1 MIPIV
6 AVPISL
12 IGTFGFMLIFGFSL
26 NILTLLGLI
35 LAIGIVVDDAIVVVE
50 GVEHIMETEHLSPYE
65 ATKKA
70 MNGLASALIATSLV
84 LAAVFVPVSFL
95 SGITGQLYRQF
106 TVTIVVSVLI
116 STVVALTLSPVMCSL
131 ILKPDSGKK
140 KNIIFRKINEWLG
153 VGSNKYVAAVTRTI
167 KHPRRVSS
175 AFGMV
180 LIAILLIHRIIPTS
194 FLPVEDQGY
203 FKIEL
208 ELPEGATLERT
219 RIVTE
224 RAIAYL
230 EKNPYIE
237 YIQNVTGSSPRV
249 GSNQARSELTVI
261 LKPWEE
267 RKNTSIEKIM
277 DTVEKHLKEYPEC
290 KVYLSTPPVI
300 PGLGSSGGFE
310 MQLEARGEATFDN
323 LVDATDTLM
332 YYASKHKEL
341 TGLSSS
347 LQSEIPQLYFDVDRD
362 KVKMLGVPLADVFS
376 TMKAYT
382 GSVYV
387 NDFNMFN
394 RIYKVYIQAEAP
406 YREHKDNIN
415 LFFVKASNGA
425 MVPLTSL
432 GNASYTTGPGSIKRF
447 NMFTTAVIRGAAA
460 PGYSS
465 GQAMEIMEQIARD
478 HLPDNIGLEWS
489 GLSYQEK
496 QAGGQTGMVM
506 ALVFLFVFLFLAA
519 QYESW
524 TVPIAVLLSLPVAAL
539 GAYLGVWVCGLENDV
554 YFQIGLVMLVGLA
567 AKNAIL
573 IVEFAKVQVDKG
585 EDLIQSAIY
594 AARLRFR
601 PILMTSLAFVLGMLP
616 MVLASGPGSASRQA
630 IGTGVFFGMIFAI
643 VFGIILVP
651 FFFVMVYK
659 TKSKILKHKK

>member
-1 MIPIV
+1 MKVTFFIDRPVFSAVISIVIVIVGIIGLTMLPVDQYPQITPPVVKISASYPGASALTVSQAVATPIEQEINGTPGMLYMESNSSNSGGFSATVTFDVSADPDLAAVEIQNRVKLAESRLPAEVIQNGISVEKQAPSQLMTLCLTSTDPKFDEIYLSNFATINVLDVIRRIPGVGRVSNIGSRYYAMQIWAQPDKLANFGLTVQDLQNALKDQNRESAAGVLGQQPVQGLDITIPITTQGRLSTVGQFEDIVVRANAMEVAERVKEAMDEISKNFPEGLSYEIPFDMTTYISESIHEVYKTLFEALVLVVLVVYLSLQSWRATLIPVV

-140 KNIIFRKINEWLG
+140 KNIVFRKINEWLG
-153 VGSNKYVAAVTRTI
+153 IGSNKYVAAVTRTI
-167 KHPRRVSS
+167 KHPRRVLS

-180 LIAILLIHRIIPTS
+180 LIAIMLIHRIIPTS

-249 GSNQARSELTVI
+249 GSNQGRAELTVI

-267 RKNTSIEKIM
+267 RKSTTIEKIM
-277 DTVEKHLKEYPEC
+277 YTVEKHLE
-290 KVYLSTPPVI
+290 
-300 PGLGSSGGFE
+300 
-310 MQLEARGEATFDN
+310 
-323 LVDATDTLM
+323 
-332 YYASKHKEL
+332 
-341 TGLSSS
+341 
-347 LQSEIPQLYFDVDRD
+347 
-362 KVKMLGVPLADVFS
+362 
-376 TMKAYT
+376 
-382 GSVYV
+382 
-387 NDFNMFN
+387 
-394 RIYKVYIQAEAP
+394 
-406 YREHKDNIN
+406 
-415 LFFVKASNGA
+415 
-425 MVPLTSL
+425 
-432 GNASYTTGPGSIKRF
+432 
-447 NMFTTAVIRGAAA
+447 
-460 PGYSS
+460 
-465 GQAMEIMEQIARD
+465 
-478 HLPDNIGLEWS
+478 
-489 GLSYQEK
+489 
-496 QAGGQTGMVM
+496 
-506 ALVFLFVFLFLAA
+506 
-519 QYESW
+519 
-524 TVPIAVLLSLPVAAL
+524 
-539 GAYLGVWVCGLENDV
+539 
-554 YFQIGLVMLVGLA
+554 
-567 AKNAIL
+567 
-573 IVEFAKVQVDKG
+573 
-585 EDLIQSAIY
+585 
-594 AARLRFR
+594 
-601 PILMTSLAFVLGMLP
+601 
-616 MVLASGPGSASRQA
+616 
-630 IGTGVFFGMIFAI
+630 
-643 VFGIILVP
+643 
-651 FFFVMVYK
+651 
-659 TKSKILKHKK
+659 